1 MDYTKII
8 LKAVA
13 ETSFH
18 NEGVS
23 KFKIPGELTYYQK
36 EEVLKIFKNHMYS
49 DEKVVTEWEAIYND
63 ESFTQFIFKFKK
75 ATLEKIYEAL
85 MKMEEIANNFNNMHG
100 DMIIDTNIKS
110 IMNSL

>member
-1 MDYTKII
+1 MDYTKTI

-23 KFKIPGELTYYQK
+23 KFKIPGELTNYQK
-36 EEVLKIFKNHMYS
+36 EEAVKVFKNHMYS
-49 DEKVVTEWEAIYND
+49 DEKVVTEWETIYND

-75 ATLEKIYEAL
+75 VTLEKAYEAL

-100 DMIIDTNIKS
+100 NMMTDAHIKL
-110 IMNSL
+110 IMKSL